1 MGIIPTPNFFKLADY
16 ITASLSSFLE
26 MDYEVLR
33 PQLIWMNKSCYRKT
47 AFTNASSNACSGGD
61 TIDDYAEDDIDSY
74 CKENEYNLNEKN
86 AIEEKYFIEK
96 VNERYI
102 ASLQVASAFY
112 GFIIGKGGVSKKR
125 IEYETNTTITLP
137 RKVST

>member
-1 MGIIPTPNFFKLADY
+1 
-16 ITASLSSFLE
+16 